1 MAKTKK
7 TAKKPTRGKAK
18 SAKATKKPA
27 MKAKAKSKAKPA
39 KAAKAA
45 PKKKAAAK
53 KPAAR
58 KAAPK
63 QEDTN
68 GNGESPSM
76 AESPVPEITGMPPM
90 DGGHEV
96 AESESDEGESDA
108 SYE

>member
-27 MKAKAKSKAKPA
+27 LKAKAKAKSKAKPA
-39 KAAKAA
+39 PK
-45 PKKKAAAK
+45 KKKAAAK

-63 QEDTN
+63 QADMN

-76 AESPVPEITGMPPM
+76 AESPVPEIMGNPPM
-90 DGGHEV
+90 DGGQEG
-96 AESESDEGESDA
+96 EDTESDEGDSSFE
-108 SYE
+108 